1 MTVLFFFFFKKIR
14 GRKRALFCFAGGRG
28 GFSRPA
34 FPAPGYQTP
43 PIPAG
48 LGACGLRGLPERKCR
63 VNATTSPSGQTTEN
77 RRRCRRRS
85 PPTTTGA
92 EPAQPPPP
100 LSARPA
106 SRRPQ
111 GRGGARPPEGRRVWQ
126 PRGAG
131 VSPQEPGEGGRAR
144 PPRAPQSG
152 LLTGAAA
159 GYERPRQQL
168 QGTQGRLASAPGRVT
183 GSGVLPHGPPWRG
196 ELEQHEA
203 VPGALPPPHPPHRR
217 RSELSPPGAQAERGQ
232 PPPPRPAPLPPSMPA
247 AARCAGEGGPRQA
260 RPLAL
265 SGAAGKRS
273 RIPSVTD
280 GAIFSPHGNECACAA
295 PPPSP
300 PARYPAPL
308 PRPVSRAALSRRPSA
323 RPPARLARI
332 GRGSCGAG

>member
-1 MTVLFFFFFKKIR
+1 MSSKRHHISLRTDD
-14 GRKRALFCFAGGRG
+14 RK
-28 GFSRPA
+28 
-34 FPAPGYQTP
+34 
-43 PIPAG
+43 
-48 LGACGLRGLPERKCR
+48 
-63 VNATTSPSGQTTEN
+63 
-77 RRRCRRRS
+77 S
-85 PPTTTGA
+85 PPLPTALPPPTAGA

-300 PARYPAPL
+300 PPHVTPPLCRGRYPGQRCHGGRPL
-308 PRPVSRAALSRRPSA
+308 A
-323 RPPARLARI
+323 RPPAWRGLAEGAAGRDRREEAI
-332 GRGSCGAG
+332 GWDGCHPPRG